1 MDTFKDE
8 MTAKER
14 SKAYFKGEEVD
25 RLPCAIMFE
34 ETAAV
39 YAGIST
45 KEYYLMQIKCYRQKN
60 LK

>member
-14 SKAYFKGEEVD
+14 SESYFKGEEVD

-34 ETAAV
+34 ER
-39 YAGIST
+39 
-45 KEYYLMQIKCYRQKN
+45 LRCMQE
-60 LK
+60 